1 MERKI
6 AWEKYSQ
13 EEMEKVF
20 AFAENYRQFLSLGK
34 TERECVKLAVA
45 EAKAHGYE
53 DLQDVIASGKTLKTG
68 DKVYSVCMGKTLAMF
83 QIGEE
88 PLENGMNI
96 VGAHIDS
103 PRIDLKQNPLYEDTD
118 MAMFDTHYY
127 GGIKKYQWVALPL
140 ALYGVVAKKD
150 GTTVDI
156 AIGDDPSDPVFGISD
171 LLPHLAREQMTKT
184 ASKII
189 EGEDLNLLIGSIP
202 VKDEEKDAVKKNVLA
217 LLKEKYDIEEDDF
230 ISAEIEVVPAGAAR
244 DYGFDRSMIM
254 GYGHDDRV
262 CAYPSYEAMF
272 ELGSVKRTAVC
283 LLVDK
288 EEIGSTGATGMTSFW
303 FENTAA
309 EVINACGDY
318 SDLKVR
324 RCLNNSRMLSSDV
337 SAGFDPNYPSVMEKN
352 NSSFLGKGLTFNKYT
367 GSGGKSGSN
376 DANTEYVALVRR
388 IMDDANVTWQTAE
401 LGKVDA
407 GGGGTIA
414 YLMAKYGMDVIDS
427 GVPVLSMHAPW
438 EIISKAD
445 LYEALKG
452 YIAFLNA

>member
-352 NSSFLGKGLTFNKYT
+352 NSTFLGKGLTFNTYT
-367 GSGGKSGSN
+367 GSGGKSGST
-376 DANTEYVALVRR
+376 DANAEYVALVRR